1 MQTCS
6 PVHPQIAHRTRAV
19 VMLSNPNMRGWFGIF
34 HFLSRVSCVAAAWV
48 CGPLMSA
55 AQSHSAVAALATFT
69 LTASPDSSL
78 VAADQVHPEYRFL
91 GRSLPS
97 SVL

>member
-1 MQTCS
+1 
-6 PVHPQIAHRTRAV
+6 VFA
-19 VMLSNPNMRGWFGIF
+19 G
-34 HFLSRVSCVAAAWV
+34 AWV

-55 AQSHSAVAALATFT
+55 AQSHSAVAGLATFT

-78 VAADQVHPEYRFL
+78 VAAGQEHPEYRFL
-91 GRSLPS
+91 GRSLVF